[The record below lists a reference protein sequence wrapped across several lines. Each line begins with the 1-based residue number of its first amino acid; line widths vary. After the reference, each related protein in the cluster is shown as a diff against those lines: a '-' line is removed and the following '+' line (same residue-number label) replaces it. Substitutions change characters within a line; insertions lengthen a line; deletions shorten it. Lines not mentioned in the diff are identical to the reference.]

1 MKLEVGMYVRHHH
14 FGIGKIINSY
24 ESDKIW
30 FNVKFNCYGD
40 DDYHCG
46 ICEESIGFK
55 ASHNI
60 IDLIEVGDYVNG
72 CKVLIV
78 NIDNEKDVWTTIL
91 DNGKILVSD
100 SVKSILPIKSIVTKE
115 QFETISYKVK

>member
-24 ESDKIW
+24 EIDRIW

-60 IDLIEVGDYVNG
+60 IDLIEYGDYVNG
-72 CKVLIV
+72 LEVTGFDYKKTTTKQALLC
-78 NIDNEKDVWTTIL
+78 DVRL
-91 DNGKILVSD
+91 NGGGVVIKKND
-100 SVKSILPIKSIVTKE
+100 IKSIVTKE
-115 QFETISYKVK
+115 QFENISYKVK